1 MTPSVATTSIWTLLA
16 LLAFAGNSILCRLA
30 LGEEAIDAAGF
41 TSLRLL
47 SGIITLL
54 VILAVSRPNKTA
66 ARNGRGSW
74 SASLMLLLYAVTF
87 SYAYLTLDTGIGA
100 LILFG
105 AVQITMILISVIQ
118 GQRLHSS
125 EWLGVLIAFSGFVW
139 LVLPTLTTPSLSGFL
154 LMSLSGIA
162 WGIYTLKGRGSEHP
176 LGDTAFNFLRTLP
189 AALILLALMF
199 WQSDL
204 FNPET
209 GNNISTAGI
218 LLAILSGSLA
228 SGIGYTLWYIA
239 LKGLSGT
246 QAAVVQLSVPIIAA
260 AGGVVFA
267 GENIDIRLIT
277 SALLVLGGILL
288 VILGK
293 RYFNATKRA

>member
-1 MTPSVATTSIWTLLA
+1 MKSSAASTVIWTLLA

-54 VILAVSRPNKTA
+54 VILAVSRPQKTET
-66 ARNGRGSW
+66 RKSRGSW

-87 SYAYLTLDTGIGA
+87 SYAYLTLDTGTGA

-162 WGIYTLKGRGSEHP
+162 WGIYTLKGRGSKNP

-189 AALILLALMF
+189 AALVLLAVML

-204 FNPET
+204 WQAT
-209 GNNISTAGI
+209 GNGISTAGV
-218 LLAILSGSLA
+218 LLAVLSGSLA

-260 AGGVVFA
+260 AGGIVFA

>member
-30 LGEEAIDAAGF
+30 LGEGAIDAAGF

-47 SGIITLL
+47 SGIFTLL
-54 VILAVSRPNKTA
+54 VILTISRPQKTA
-66 ARNGRGSW
+66 TRKSQGSW

-87 SYAYLTLDTGIGA
+87 SYAYLTLDTGTGA

-125 EWLGVLIAFSGFVW
+125 EWLGVLIAFCGFVW
-139 LVLPTLTTPSLSGFL
+139 LVLPTLTTPSVTGFL

-162 WGIYTLKGRGSEHP
+162 WGLYTLKGRGSENP
-176 LGDTAFNFLRTLP
+176 LGDTSFNFLRTLP

-218 LLAILSGSLA
+218 LLAIMSGSLA

-267 GENIDIRLIT
+267 GESIDMRLIT

-293 RYFNATKRA
+293 RYFNATKRV

>member
-30 LGEEAIDAAGF
+30 LGEQAIDAAGF

-54 VILAVSRPNKTA
+54 VILAVSRRHKTA
-66 ARNGRGSW
+66 TGKVRGSW

-87 SYAYLTLDTGIGA
+87 SYAYLTLDTGTGA

-118 GQRLHSS
+118 GQRLHGS

-162 WGIYTLKGRGSEHP
+162 WGIYTLKGRGSENP
-176 LGDTAFNFLRTLP
+176 LEDTAFNFLRTLP

-204 FNPET
+204 FNPAT
-209 GNNISTAGI
+209 GSDISTAGI
-218 LLAILSGSLA
+218 LLALLSGSLA

-239 LKGLSGT
+239 LNGLSGT

-267 GENIDIRLIT
+267 GESIDIRLIT

-293 RYFNATKRA
+293 RYFTATKRI